1 MSTYPD
7 AIGYL
12 RDLGHSEGIPWLEMI
27 CDVAAS
33 GTTTLS
39 PFDLDTL
46 VQLFTKRA
54 SYLRQPAPPTVA
66 APAGVTAITTDR
78 LETIG
83 PFHGFKRLGDSLA
96 ASFPKR
102 VSIIFGA
109 NGSGKSS
116 LCDALQILA
125 SNDAPKRPLHDVRS
139 TTALSPS
146 FDFKFPSDAT
156 IQSWSSQG
164 SYGSRASTLK
174 YFDSGVA
181 VHNIKKSVQPGRII
195 ELAPFKL
202 DVFGTAKKHCEELRA
217 ELQRMQNE
225 NAALLTGTEDQVRTK
240 FAKFSGTALSTLSSQ
255 NTATLKAQVESGE
268 TYTKDGELEEKL
280 KKKAELEK
288 ATSEE
293 GLKLLKGEVSALKA
307 LNGEIQPTLIASE
320 KLIEIDPVVQ
330 SRTLKEKEKELEV
343 LARAL
348 IPTGSD
354 LEKLM
359 ALIRPAN
366 EVCNLH
372 APEPEV
378 CPLCKQALQVSELE
392 LFKQYASLLTGELDA
407 AITQLRKVIE
417 TADKH
422 LNVVADSMPDDWA
435 KDSVLPPE
443 RIEPIK
449 STGKVIK
456 EHFKKEGLIDQE
468 GEAAAAS
475 LRTFVDEI
483 SRSIEEKE
491 DLIESARKDRDEL
504 LRQLSE
510 VSTEYQALLYK
521 KEISEN
527 INLVKEAYRR
537 SKNADYWDL
546 NLPAFATILRKI
558 TSTAK
563 KAHKDLVVEDFKA
576 RLNDEYLALAEREM
590 SAFGVELKDVGG
602 DGAVTVD
609 HHVAGQKIEAVL
621 SEGEQRIHA
630 LALFFAELETCGQQ
644 VIVFDDPISSFDY
657 NYIGNYSNRLRDFIQ
672 KYPARQIVVLTHNW
686 EFFVQIQT
694 TMNRAGLNGHM
705 AVYVLESCVS
715 LDEYSESIDDLKSG
729 IDAILAISE
738 EPNKDQKESM
748 AGKMRRLIE
757 AVVNTHVFNKQR
769 HQFKQKS
776 QQVSA
781 FSEFT
786 KVVPLLPSEAQ
797 TLRNLFEKLSI
808 TEHDDPRNA
817 YVNTD
822 KAMFVTRY
830 NAIKNIEIAII
841 GRK

>member
-12 RDLGHSEGIPWLEMI
+12 RNLGHSEGIPWLEMI
-27 CDVAAS
+27 CDGAAS

-66 APAGVTAITTDR
+66 APAGAAAITTDR

-102 VSIIFGA
+102 VSIVFGA

-125 SNDAPKRPLHDVRS
+125 SNDAPKRPLHDVRA
-139 TTALSPS
+139 TTAPSPS
-146 FDFKFPSDAT
+146 FDFKFTSDAT
-156 IQSWSSQG
+156 IQNWSSPG
-164 SYGSRASTLK
+164 SYGSRASALK

-181 VHNIKKSVQPGRII
+181 VHNIKNSVQPGRII

-225 NAALLTGTEDQVRTK
+225 NAALLAGAENQVRTK
-240 FAKFSGTALSTLSSQ
+240 FATFAGTALATLSSQ
-255 NTATLKAQVESGE
+255 DTATLKAQIESSE
-268 TYTKDGELEEKL
+268 TYTRDGELEAKL

-307 LNGEIQPTLIASE
+307 LDGEIHPILIASE
-320 KLIEIDPVVQ
+320 TLIEIDPVVQ
-330 SRTLKEKEKELEV
+330 ARTLKEKEGELEV
-343 LARAL
+343 LAKAL
-348 IPTGSD
+348 IPTGAN

-372 APEPEV
+372 SPEPKV
-378 CPLCKQALQVSELE
+378 CPLCKQALEVNELE
-392 LFKQYASLLTGELDA
+392 LFKQYADLLTGELDV
-407 AITQLRKVIE
+407 AIAQLRKVIE
-417 TADKH
+417 TADKN
-422 LNVVADSMPDDWA
+422 LKVVADSVPDNWA

-449 STGKVIK
+449 SIGKVIK
-456 EHFKKEGLIDQE
+456 ERFKKGNLIDRA

-475 LRTFVDEI
+475 LRALVDEV

-491 DLIESARKDRDEL
+491 ELIENARKDRDEL

-510 VSTEYQALLYK
+510 VSTDCQALLYR
-521 KEISEN
+521 KEIAEN
-527 INLVKEAYRR
+527 INLIREAYRR
-537 SKNADYWDL
+537 SQNADYWDST
-546 NLPAFATILRKI
+546 LPTFATVLRKI

-563 KAHKDLVVEDFKA
+563 KAHKELVVEDFKA

-672 KYPARQIVVLTHNW
+672 KYPVRQVVVLTHNW

-694 TMNRAGLNGHM
+694 TMNRAGLNGHT
-705 AVYVLESCVS
+705 AVYVLESCVA
-715 LDEYSESIDDLKSG
+715 LEEYSESIDDLKSG
-729 IDAILAISE
+729 IDTILAISG
-738 EPNKDQKESM
+738 EPTKDQKESM

-797 TLRNLFEKLSI
+797 SLRDLFEKLSI

-830 NAIKNIEIAII
+830 NAIKNIETAII